1 MIQYTLLD
9 PVTGYQWTVS
19 DFRLTRNLRVNTVLL
34 RGDEHLGII
43 TRRDQVVF
51 ARWCVG
57 EILARLK
64 GEPDRRVAHALSL
77 VDRWLEDESCVTPEE
92 LEVARS
98 AVYDFWSIANVPR
111 SVSRVA
117 ELTDIAVWTTMTDA
131 DASWDA
137 ARAAEVTAK
146 TPEIISYEAQARW
159 FVEHLQSGK

>member
-9 PVTGYQWTVS
+9 PVTGYRWTVS
-19 DFRLTRNLRVNTVLL
+19 DFRLTRNLRLNTVLL

-98 AVYDFWSIANVPR
+98 AVYDVWGIANVPR
-111 SVSRVA
+111 SVPRVA
-117 ELTDIAVWTTMTDA
+117 ELTDIVVWTTIMPNA
-131 DASWDA
+131 RVGA
-137 ARAAEVTAK
+137 ARAAEVTAT
-146 TPEIISYEAQARW
+146 TPEINSYEAQARW
-159 FVEHLQSGK
+159 FVQHLQSGK